1 MFVFVTANRHKREE
15 VATLLAGLDVHFERL
30 DLAPTIGDARQRA
43 VTRVKEAFARLGEP
57 CFVEAAE
64 LRAGDE
70 VYSGAAFKKALD
82 AEGDG
87 FFARLAGPAEVRVA
101 VALMTPSTSDG
112 VARDRDERSSS
123 GDRILDERGA
133 SVEVFEGRLEGT
145 LLGTRRGEG
154 GYGWDSA
161 FVPNGAM
168 STLAELVSQ
177 KAWVNVRTRPFLELA
192 DRLRGRRY
200 GGVFEA
206 HVTVRTTD
214 PAELERFATLVGALG
229 AKPIFIVLPE
239 GATLFQP
246 MTGSYH
252 HGELPEVQAEVFEL
266 ARRLTDARFEVTRV
280 KIEATGSNRD
290 VPRTDEEAQA
300 RDGYFEVHLKVSLP
314 AGADVDALRALV
326 TPHEGRLS
334 RNARRIDGAVV
345 TRFVTLRIYGRGLDE
360 ARRRH
365 LALHHALVDAGYR
378 VSDALLEFTVYD
390 SDVGLD
396 AGWA

>member
-1 MFVFVTANRHKREE
+1 MVVFVTANRHKREE
-15 VATLLAGLDVHFERL
+15 VATLLAGIDVRFERL
-30 DLAPTIGDARQRA
+30 DLAPTFGDARQRA
-43 VTRVKEAFARLGEP
+43 IARVKEAYARLGEP
-57 CFVEAAE
+57 CFVEAVE
-64 LRAGDE
+64 LRAGGE
-70 VYSGAAFKKALD
+70 LFSGAAFKKALD
-82 AEGDG
+82 TEGDAL
-87 FFARLAGPAEVRVA
+87 FARLAGPAEVRVA
-101 VALMTPSTSDG
+101 VAYTSAP
-112 VARDRDERSSS
+112 V
-123 GDRILDERGA
+123 GDRSAAADLTLEEDVA
-133 SVEVFEGRLEGT
+133 SIEVFEGRLEGT
-145 LLGTRRGEG
+145 LLGRRRGEG

-161 FVPNGAM
+161 FVPTGAP

-229 AKPIFIVLPE
+229 AKPIFIALPE
-239 GATLFQP
+239 GATSFQP

-266 ARRLTDARFEVTRV
+266 ARRLTAARFDVTRV

-290 VPRTDEEAQA
+290 VPRTDEEARS

-314 AGADVDALRALV
+314 AGADVDALRAV
-326 TPHEGRLS
+326 VSPHEGRLS
-334 RNARRIDGAVV
+334 RNARRIDGEVV
-345 TRFVTLRIYGRGLDE
+345 TRFVTLRIYEHGLDE

-365 LALHHALVDAGYR
+365 LALHHALVDAGYV
-378 VSDALLEFTVYD
+378 VSHALLEYTVYD

-396 AGWA
+396 AGWV

>member
-1 MFVFVTANRHKREE
+1 MVVFVTANRHKREE
-15 VATLLAGLDVHFERL
+15 VATLLAGLDVRFERL
-30 DLAPTIGDARQRA
+30 DLAPAIGDARRRA
-43 VTRVKEAFARLGEP
+43 VARVKEAFARLGEP
-57 CFVEAAE
+57 CFLEAAE
-64 LRAGDE
+64 LRAGGE
-70 VYSGAAFKKALD
+70 VYSGAAFKKAFD
-82 AEGDG
+82 AEGEA
-87 FFARLAGPAEVRVA
+87 FFTRLAGPAEVRLA
-101 VALMTPSTSDG
+101 VAYADGTS
-112 VARDRDERSSS
+112 
-123 GDRILDERGA
+123 I
-133 SVEVFEGRLEGT
+133 EVYEGLLEGT

-161 FVPNGAM
+161 FVPTGAP

-192 DRLRGRRY
+192 DRLRGRRF

-214 PAELERFATLVGALG
+214 PDELERFATLVGALG
-229 AKPIFIVLPE
+229 AKPIFIELPE

-266 ARRLTDARFEVTRV
+266 ARRLTDAGFEVTRV

-290 VPRTDEEAQA
+290 VPHTDEEAQA
-300 RDGYFEVHLKVSLP
+300 LDGYFEVHLKVSLP
-314 AGADVDALRALV
+314 AGADVEALRALV

-334 RNARRIDGAVV
+334 RNARRIDGDVV

-365 LALHHALVDAGYR
+365 LALHHTLVDAGYR

-396 AGWA
+396 AGWGG